1 MYKAYAELT
10 ENEKAKIKEAG
21 IYKLR
26 DVTDT
31 DFIKVKNTK
40 AIRECNLK
48 NLINIVD
55 KIEGFPSYTVLIDTN
70 GVIHIVYIGK
80 APTKYQIVEL
90 DAYLNVFFNISLKTA

>member
-1 MYKAYAELT
+1 MYKAYADLT
-10 ENEKAKIKEAG
+10 ENEKTKIKEAG

-26 DVTDT
+26 DVTDI

-55 KIEGFPSYTVLIDTN
+55 KIEGFPSYTVLVDTK

-80 APTKYQIVEL
+80 APDRYQKVEL
-90 DAYLNVFFNISLKTA
+90 EAHLNVYFNIRLKTA